1 MDIFVLAEPYNTM
14 IRLWLYREIPH
25 RRGEG
30 VGSTVTNPKQARAQ
44 ARAQLRREL
53 QCIRNAVTFDRA
65 VRDVAQLPSKAA
77 TGATSTS
84 ASIKARPS
92 ATSTEPATGKV
103 ASRRTITPWTH
114 G

>member
-30 VGSTVTNPKQARAQ
+30 VGSTVTNPRDAPAVPADLDDPQQRAQ

-53 QCIRNAVTFDRA
+53 KCIRNAVTFDRA
-65 VRDVAQLPSKAA
+65 VRAAAPLPSKAA

-84 ASIKARPS
+84 AS
-92 ATSTEPATGKV
+92 T
-103 ASRRTITPWTH
+103 
-114 G
+114 